1 MRGRAQGKPGTCS
14 QVLRMPQMPR
24 GVVLPFPHFEY
35 GTLQVGGKAAFVQNP
50 LQTLTSFFTVTFA
63 SSARSFIIAQ
73 DKPAVAALNHL
84 RWVPDEE
91 CNPMP
96 IARLL
101 GHGRPCRTRP
111 G

>member
-1 MRGRAQGKPGTCS
+1 
-14 QVLRMPQMPR
+14 L
-24 GVVLPFPHFEY
+24 
-35 GTLQVGGKAAFVQNP
+35 QNP

-63 SSARSFIIAQ
+63 SSARGFIIAQ

-111 G
+111 GKETGSVPIGTFQRRSPRYGRSNCTRAQPHAG